1 MISKFLLFLR
11 HAFALIRED
20 KLFSAI
26 YIAGTAVA
34 IASAMVIAIVLN
46 IKIADIP
53 PESNRSR
60 TLYVINGFVTDSAK
74 ANNSGLQFGVSTAA
88 IDSTFRKM
96 ECVEA
101 VTGITDAQLIVGDD
115 DN

>member
-1 MISKFLLFLR
+1 MIKIIR

-60 TLYVINGFVTDSAK
+60 TLYVINGFVTDSAWRLHR
-74 ANNSGLQFGVSTAA
+74 GHRLHFPQDGVRRGGHRCH
-88 IDSTFRKM
+88 IRP
-96 ECVEA
+96 
-101 VTGITDAQLIVGDD
+101 I
-115 DN
+115 NRRR